1 MNIFGIGIDIIE
13 IDRIEN
19 AIKKNPRFLERNFTE
34 KEVLYFKENNFKLL
48 KKNNLCRLQSS
59 SSVIFV
65 KISKNKVR
73 RYNEVSNQKWSCH
86 GPGFGKR

>member
-34 KEVLYFKENNFKLL
+34 KEVLYFKENNLPYVMREVCE
-48 KKNNLCRLQSS
+48 NAMIC
-59 SSVIFV
+59 
-65 KISKNKVR
+65 NKDGEIIR
-73 RYNEVSNQKWSCH
+73 RGE
-86 GPGFGKR
+86 

>member
-34 KEVLYFKENNFKLL
+34 KRSF
-48 KKNNLCRLQSS
+48 
-59 SSVIFV
+59 IF
-65 KISKNKVR
+65 
-73 RYNEVSNQKWSCH
+73 
-86 GPGFGKR
+86 

>member
-34 KEVLYFKENNFKLL
+34 KKFYIL
-48 KKNNLCRLQSS
+48 KKI
-59 SSVIFV
+59 IF
-65 KISKNKVR
+65 
-73 RYNEVSNQKWSCH
+73 
-86 GPGFGKR
+86 

>member
-34 KEVLYFKENNFKLL
+34 KKFYIL
-48 KKNNLCRLQSS
+48 KKIILNLKVLP
-59 SSVIFV
+59 VILH
-65 KISKNKVR
+65 
-73 RYNEVSNQKWSCH
+73 QK
-86 GPGFGKR
+86 KQ